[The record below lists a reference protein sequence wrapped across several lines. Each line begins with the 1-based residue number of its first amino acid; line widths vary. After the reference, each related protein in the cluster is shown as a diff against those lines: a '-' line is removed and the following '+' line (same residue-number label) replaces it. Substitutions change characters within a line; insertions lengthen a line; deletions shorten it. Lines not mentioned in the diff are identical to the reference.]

1 MKGTVGERDYAPG
14 AAMYHVGVR
23 SLSLCLSLFA
33 CTAVVVA
40 CSSSDDGGPA
50 PTPAPS
56 GPRDR
61 TNVPRR
67 PAASCP
73 VVIDAPA
80 IVSPQH
86 VPETEQLTYNSNPPS
101 SGPHYPVWAAFREY
115 AAPVPRGYTIHALEH
130 GGVVLSYKC
139 DPGPACTAI
148 VEGLRK
154 AAAAVPDDPKC
165 AGSAVRA
172 RVVITPDPLLDV
184 PVAAA
189 AWGWTYKAECV
200 DEPTLTTFLK
210 DNYGLGPE
218 DTCAD
223 GRATF

>member
-1 MKGTVGERDYAPG
+1 
-14 AAMYHVGVR
+14 MYDVFVR
-23 SLSLCLSLFA
+23 SLHLCLSLFVFA
-33 CTAVVVA
+33 TAVVA
-40 CSSSDDGGPA
+40 CSSSDDSGDGGGA
-50 PTPAPS
+50 TPSPS

-73 VVIDAPA
+73 VVIDAPQ
-80 IVSPQH
+80 IVSAQH

-101 SGPHYPVWAAFREY
+101 SGPHYPVWPAFREY
-115 AAPVPRGYTIHALEH
+115 ATPVPRGYTIHALEH
-130 GGVVLSYKC
+130 GAVVLSYKC

-148 VEGLRK
+148 VDELRK

-165 AGSAVRA
+165 AGGAVRA
-172 RVVITPDPLLDV
+172 RIVITPDPLLDV

-200 DEPTLTTFLK
+200 DQPTLTGFLK